1 MLRVAVDALG
11 GDHAP
16 ESVVGGCLLALEKD
30 SELQIALCGPAERL
44 KTLLS
49 GKAYD
54 SARLKIIEAPDFIS
68 NHDSPTLAIRRKLNS
83 SMVVAMDLL
92 KKGEAEAFISAGS
105 TGAILAGGV
114 FRVGR
119 IKGIERPAIGAIL
132 PTLEGTPVMLI
143 DSGAN
148 ADAKP
153 EYLSQFALMG
163 SSYMRGVLGVKGP
176 RVGLLNVGAE
186 SEKGNE
192 LTKSAFPLLEGAPI
206 DFYGNIEARDALSGE
221 VQVIVA
227 DGFSGNIFLKS
238 VEGTVSLLFTLLKG
252 AMNEGVLA
260 KLGGA
265 LVYPKLKAMKKRL
278 DYEEYGG
285 AALLGVNGVM
295 IKAHGSSSASAFSQA
310 ILQGASCARA
320 GVVRAI
326 EEQLHLA
333 LQG

>member
-16 ESVVGGCLLALEKD
+16 KSVVDGCLLALERD
-30 SELQIALCGPAERL
+30 SELRIALCGPSEDL
-44 KTLLS
+44 KALLK
-49 GKAYD
+49 GKDYD
-54 SARLKIIEAPDFIS
+54 FARLELIEAPDFIS

-83 SMVVAMDLL
+83 SMVAAMDLL
-92 KKGEAEAFISAGS
+92 KNGEAQAFVSAGS

-132 PTLEGTPVMLI
+132 PTLEGTPAMLI

-148 ADAKP
+148 ADARP
-153 EYLSQFALMG
+153 EYLPQFALMG
-163 SSYMRGVLGVKGP
+163 SSYMRGVLGIKRP
-176 RVGLLNVGAE
+176 KVGLLNVGAE
-186 SEKGNE
+186 NEKGNE
-192 LTKSAFPLLEGAPI
+192 LTKAAFPLLEAAPI
-206 DFYGNIEARDALSGE
+206 DFYGNIEARDALGGA

-227 DGFSGNIFLKS
+227 DGFSGNIFLKGL
-238 VEGTVSLLFTLLKG
+238 EGTVSMLFALLKG
-252 AMNEGVLA
+252 ALSEGILA
-260 KLGGA
+260 KLGAA

-295 IKAHGSSSASAFSQA
+295 IKAHGSSNASAFSQA
-310 ILQGASCARA
+310 ISQGASCARA
-320 GVVRAI
+320 GVARAI
-326 EEQLHLA
+326 EEQLRLT